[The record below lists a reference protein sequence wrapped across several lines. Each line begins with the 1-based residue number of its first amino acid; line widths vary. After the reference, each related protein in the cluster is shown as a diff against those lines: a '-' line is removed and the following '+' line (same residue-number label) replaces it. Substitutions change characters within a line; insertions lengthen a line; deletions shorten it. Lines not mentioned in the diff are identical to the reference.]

1 MYFEMKPDE
10 RENAIQYLLEKIS
23 DDTWEEVR
31 IAIQESD
38 GVWFIDQHFGFGL
51 YVRNL
56 LWKSGLELNGFF
68 MDTIWHELIEEIIK
82 RKYG

>member
-1 MYFEMKPDE
+1 MYFELTPDE
-10 RENAIQYLLEKIS
+10 REKAIQYLIDKIP
-23 DDTWEEVR
+23 DDTWEEER
-31 IAIQESD
+31 IAIQESHGD
-38 GVWFIDQHFGFGL
+38 RYIDQHFGFGL

-56 LWKSGLELNGFF
+56 LWKSGLNFNGLF

>member
-23 DDTWEEVR
+23 DETWEEVR

-38 GVWFIDQHFGFGL
+38 GAWYIDQHFGFGL